1 MIATVLTLDSVFLER
16 QMIVALDKVRHYSVN
31 DPGIGETH
39 LHHGEQKRSSIAFY
53 LSFLL
58 VRPSHQYKGVTSA

>member
-53 LSFLL
+53 LSF
-58 VRPSHQYKGVTSA
+58 